1 MMNNQD
7 ALQSEII
14 RKNLSAIAEMQRQ
27 DLERRTTQERV
38 AAWVTDFAGSM
49 SFVYLHAAWFGVWI
63 LLNVDVLH
71 IPYLSDFDRFPFGLL
86 TMIVSLEAIFLS
98 TFVLIAQNNLGR
110 LSERRAELELQ
121 VNLLAEQKASKT
133 LEMLDDIGRQLDHV
147 MRRFNYVSDPEV
159 AALKVS
165 PNPEDVLQVI
175 EEAVADE
182 TGEVMK
188 AVDKRVADVTSEME
202 AVRADVKR
210 FRGEM
215 REVAHDV
222 AHEVAGEIKEK
233 IDRRKDD
240 C

>member
-1 MMNNQD
+1 MMNDQV

-49 SFVYLHAAWFGVWI
+49 LFVYLHAAWFGAWI
-63 LLNVDVLH
+63 LLNVGLVRV
-71 IPYLSDFDRFPFGLL
+71 PYLSDFDRFPFGLL
-86 TMIVSLEAIFLS
+86 TMVVSLEAIFLS
-98 TFVLIAQNNLGR
+98 TFVLIGQNNLGSV
-110 LSERRAELELQ
+110 SERRAELELQ
-121 VNLLAEQKASKT
+121 VNLLAEQKAAKT
-133 LEMLDDIGRQLDHV
+133 LEMLDEIGQQLDHV

-175 EEAVADE
+175 EETVADE

-233 IDRRKDD
+233 IDRRESD